1 MTTTRSRA
9 LRRVLAGLVVT
20 ATALSVAACGQSNNS
35 GGGGGAGD
43 NVTVQYWLWDDAQLP
58 GYQKCADAFT
68 AANPTIKV
76 EITQY
81 AWGQYWQN
89 LATQIAANTAPD
101 VWVDQG
107 SYYPQFVAD
116 KQIDDL
122 QPYIDK
128 DKVDLKQYA
137 GSLTD
142 IWVKDGARYGLP
154 KDWDTIGLVINKKM
168 ATEAGLTAADFA
180 HLTWNPTDGG
190 TFEQAI
196 AKMTVDANGKH
207 GNEDGFDKGNVK
219 VFGFLSEWADGSQGQ
234 NLWGNLAV
242 SNGFYYA
249 DVNPF
254 GTKFNYDD
262 PKLAATIDW
271 MAGLAEKGY
280 APKFDVNSTLDR
292 RTVQQSGGAAMTTIG
307 SFNQM
312 LFKDDPASWIFAPL
326 PAGPQGVRSAIN
338 GLSDAMYAGGKH
350 KDQAW
355 QWIKYLGSAAC
366 QDVIGNE
373 GIVFPAIQSGYEAS
387 VKTRAALG
395 LDAAVFTSY
404 LSDPKAT
411 FLIPISDHGGEISQT
426 IQDAIQSVGLGQSD
440 ATTALKAANEKVNAL
455 FK

>member
-1 MTTTRSRA
+1 MTTTRSRTT
-9 LRRVLAGLVVT
+9 RRVLAGLVAA
-20 ATALSVAACGQSNNS
+20 ATLFSLAACSKPAGNAGGSTSNP
-35 GGGGGAGD
+35 
-43 NVTVQYWLWDDAQLP
+43 VTLQYWLWDDAQLP
-58 GYQKCADAFT
+58 GYQKCADNFT
-68 AANPTIKV
+68 KDNPTIKV
-76 EITQY
+76 QITQY

-116 KQIDDL
+116 KQIDNL

-168 ATEAGLTAADFA
+168 ATDAGLSEADLA
-180 HLTWNPTDGG
+180 KLTWNPKDGG
-190 TFEQAI
+190 TFEQVI
-196 AKMTVDANGKH
+196 AKLTVDANGKR
-207 GNEDGFDKGNVK
+207 GNEAGFDKNNVK
-219 VFGFLSEWADGSQGQ
+219 VFGFLPEWGDGSQGQ

-254 GTKFNYDD
+254 GKKFNYDD
-262 PKLAATIDW
+262 PKLAETITW
-271 MAGLAEKGY
+271 MAGLADKGY
-280 APKFDVNSTLDR
+280 APQLDVNSTLDR
-292 RTVQQSGGAAMTTIG
+292 RSVQQAGGAAMTTVG

-312 LFKDDPASWIFAPL
+312 LFKDDPKSWIFAPL
-326 PAGPQGVRSAIN
+326 PAGPQGVKSAIN

-366 QDVIGNE
+366 QNVIGNE

-387 VKTRAALG
+387 VKTRSGLG
-395 LDAAVFTSY
+395 LDASVFTSY

-411 FLIPISDHGGEISQT
+411 FLIPISDHGGEISQL
-426 IQDAIQSVGLGQSD
+426 IQDAIQSVGLHKSD
-440 ATTALKAANEKVNAL
+440 AATALKTANDKVNAL